1 MKEIGIEQPDLSK
14 RTMGFDMDWF
24 YWYLDIDGKMRRGKS
39 TLHKWTCPE
48 CGLNVRIG
56 IKDDPKLRHDPCE
69 KKCGHE
75 VFFVQADGLT
85 HTIYK
90 SKK

>member
-69 KKCGHE
+69 KKCGH
-75 VFFVQADGLT
+75 
-85 HTIYK
+85 
-90 SKK
+90 